1 MCQVW
6 CSGIQGISAQLG
18 GQLSM
23 GIYALFYI
31 YTDLPSFV

>member
-6 CSGIQGISAQLG
+6 CSSMQGISAQLG
-18 GQLSM
+18 DQLAM

-31 YTDLPSFV
+31 YIDLPSFV